1 MTLAQLPALKKLPAS
16 EKFALADELWL
27 DAMSD
32 KSTVPAHHKKI
43 LDERWRDYK
52 AGKIK
57 TITFAE
63 LERRLDK
70 K

>member
-1 MTLAQLPALKKLPAS
+1 MTLAQLPALKKLPAR

-32 KSTVPAHHKKI
+32 KASVPAHHKEI
-43 LDERWRDYK
+43 LDTRWRDYK

-57 TITFAE
+57 TITLAE